1 MSQSKRL
8 NFLLGS
14 VNGESVM
21 MTHLFELTEKN
32 IHTKKPQWCI
42 SSPDFDLHPFG
53 KLLREAATY
62 HHKTGK
68 VKTHAKYH
76 HGFYMNINCTE
87 EFYKKNIINLD
98 KFIVTEEW
106 VLASSQAPV
115 WL

>member
-1 MSQSKRL
+1 MSQSKRV

-14 VNGESVM
+14 VNGEQIM
-21 MTHLFELTEKN
+21 MTHLFALTEKN
-32 IHTKKPQWCI
+32 IHTKKPQWRI
-42 SSPDFDLHPFG
+42 SCPEFDLHPFG

-62 HHKTGK
+62 HPKTGK

-87 EFYKKNIINLD
+87 EFYNKYKPKMD
-98 KFIVTEEW
+98 EFIVLEPHI
-106 VLASSQAPV
+106 LKDSQAPV